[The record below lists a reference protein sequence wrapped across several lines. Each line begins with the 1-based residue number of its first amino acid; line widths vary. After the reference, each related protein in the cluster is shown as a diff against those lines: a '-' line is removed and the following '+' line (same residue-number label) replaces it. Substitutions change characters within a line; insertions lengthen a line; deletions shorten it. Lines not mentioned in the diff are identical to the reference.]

1 MKSFGSG
8 RRLSA
13 WLAVVCLFLGG
24 LTAQAQVNVG
34 RIQGTVTDATGA
46 ALPGVTVTAS
56 QKATGLSLTA
66 VSDSKGDYVFNALPT
81 GQYTVSAELQG
92 FKKLSKTGYDV
103 VADGRVTV
111 NLALELGAM
120 TETLEVTAQIG
131 ETVNTTSGELSRI
144 IDAEQVQ
151 NLGLNGRNYLEPVS
165 YTHLTLPTNR
175 EV

>member
-13 WLAVVCLFLGG
+13 WLAVACLFLGG

-66 VSDSKGDYVFNALPT
+66 VSDS
-81 GQYTVSAELQG
+81 
-92 FKKLSKTGYDV
+92 
-103 VADGRVTV
+103 
-111 NLALELGAM
+111 
-120 TETLEVTAQIG
+120 
-131 ETVNTTSGELSRI
+131 
-144 IDAEQVQ
+144 
-151 NLGLNGRNYLEPVS
+151 
-165 YTHLTLPTNR
+165 
-175 EV
+175 